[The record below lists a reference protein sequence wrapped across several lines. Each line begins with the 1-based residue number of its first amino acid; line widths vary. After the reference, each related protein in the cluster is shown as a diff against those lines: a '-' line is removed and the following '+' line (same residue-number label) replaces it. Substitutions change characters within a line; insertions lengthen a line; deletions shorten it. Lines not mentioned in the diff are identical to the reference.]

1 MRGIRLEKIFV
12 ELIATFLPEEVV
24 DGLYEAVE
32 YAGLNVASL
41 TLEPIASMN
50 IAIPEQYRLL
60 NICLVDVGAGTSDI
74 CITKDGSIVAYGMI
88 PLAGDEIT
96 EKIARII
103 LLTSTQRR
111 LLRYP
116 QAIRTIKRLCSMILW
131 DLNRGLLQARYRQ

>member
-1 MRGIRLEKIFV
+1 
-12 ELIATFLPEEVV
+12 
-24 DGLYEAVE
+24 
-32 YAGLNVASL
+32 
-41 TLEPIASMN
+41 MN

-96 EKIARII
+96 EKLQRII